1 MAAVLATA
9 SLDGAAVTLNQL
21 TAAGHRDG
29 ATPVVERAGGS
40 IDPALI
46 GISLFEPVTNFT
58 TTDILTALGI
68 SGLLVSGYY
77 CEDESILPLN
87 SREDGAV
94 FDAGANH
101 VAIAGALGLLIP
113 VSLEAPANNGSASM
127 QMEMHWVS
135 ETGFAACPVHATGN
149 ALTTGSFVASFACGK
164 AFINGTKVDSLQS
177 FTVNP
182 GLTVEIQRDSGSP
195 YPVKI
200 FITKREPTIDL
211 VFENEAQALPLL
223 NAGAIVSGSG
233 GAGVYLRKRADA
245 STFVADATTA
255 HIKVGFLSGL
265 SRLESFAG
273 QSVEGNS
280 TFTVRLHGKA
290 LTGATGVAI
299 P

>member
-1 MAAVLATA
+1 MASVLANA
-9 SLDGAAVTLNQL
+9 SFDGAAVVLNQL

-46 GISLFEPVTNFT
+46 GISLFEHVTSLT
-58 TTDILTALGI
+58 TTDLLTALGI
-68 SGLLVSGYY
+68 SGFLTAGYY

-87 SREDGAV
+87 SRENGAI
-94 FDAGANH
+94 FDAGSNH

-113 VSLEAPANNGSASM
+113 MSLEAPANNGTASM
-127 QMEMHWVS
+127 QLEMHWVS
-135 ETGFAACPVHATGN
+135 ETGFAPCPVASTGN
-149 ALTTGSFVASFACGK
+149 ALTTGTFVGSFALGK
-164 AFINGTKVDSLQS
+164 AFLNGTKVETLQS

-195 YPVKI
+195 FPYKI

-211 VFENEAQALPLL
+211 VFENEAQALSVI
-223 NAGAIVSGSG
+223 NASAIVSGSG
-233 GAGVYLRKRADA
+233 GAVVYLRKRADA
-245 STFVADATTA
+245 ATFVADATTA
-255 HIKVGFLSGL
+255 HLRLSFASGL
-265 SRLESFAG
+265 TRFESFSG

-280 TFTVRLHGKA
+280 TFTLRLHGKA
-290 LTGATGVAI
+290 LTSSTAVAI